1 MNASDLDTKI
11 EIKRLTTSADG
22 FGGFTDTTSTIA
34 TVWAYKREL
43 SGDITQTNG
52 KRQKRVDLELIMRK
66 NTASLIQDSDLLKIQ
81 DKDGEYTITNI
92 FESDH
97 KYFTSIKVTKVA

>member
-1 MNASDLDTKI
+1 
-11 EIKRLTTSADG
+11 
-22 FGGFTDTTSTIA
+22 
-34 TVWAYKREL
+34 
-43 SGDITQTNG
+43 
-52 KRQKRVDLELIMRK
+52 MRK
-66 NTASLIQDSDLLKIQ
+66 NTASLIQDSDLFKIQ